1 MPVVGLLAK
10 ESIDLII
17 LDIGLP
23 DVNGMELCKEIR
35 KNHNLPIIFLT
46 ARSAEIDRVVG
57 LEIGADDYAVKPFSP
72 RELCARV
79 KAVLRRTRHLVADQS
94 SSQAFRLNESKRQI
108 FYFGR
113 SLSNLVQNAIDFS
126 PAHSEIKLRGQIDD
140 TMLAIIV
147 EDNGTG
153 IPGYAATKIFNK
165 FFSLQRPYSGKKS
178 TGLGL
183 NFV

>member
-153 IPGYAATKIFNK
+153 IPGYTATKIFNK